1 MEIYASTH
9 WLLYR
14 RYFLEGG
21 LYNEIIKS
29 DPRDSIGYRIIIF
42 KEIAN
47 FVAHNPFMGSAFLGC
62 WVMFFNLSCSTHN
75 QYSDVLF
82 RVGLFGFFIYIY
94 LSFRIL
100 KYLRTTNRD
109 LFFGLV
115 GILIYGVVHETFKLS
130 HGGSF

>member
-1 MEIYASTH
+1 
-9 WLLYR
+9 
-14 RYFLEGG
+14 LEGG

-47 FVAHNPFMGSAFLGC
+47 FVAHNSFTGSGFLGC
-62 WVMFFNLSCSTHN
+62 WVMFDNLSCSTHN

-82 RVGLFGFFIYIY
+82 REGLVSFFIYIY
-94 LSFRIL
+94 LLFRIL